1 MFIPR
6 QKIGPWAAELIR
18 ACTPDIEER
27 IQRGAL
33 YRNLYLTGDENGNPA
48 TYPKTFAHVETLAA
62 MLFSP
67 LELHYSIK
75 FNGGGNLTQRAMGR
89 VASSELHEML
99 SEAGV
104 YEKAKGATKWGL
116 VKGTATVKLNWE
128 DDGFAPYLSSP
139 SSWACCGPT

>member
-99 SEAGV
+99 SEAGRLR
-104 YEKAKGATKWGL
+104 KGQGRHQVGAGQGNGGGQAQL
-116 VKGTATVKLNWE
+116 G
-128 DDGFAPYLSSP
+128 G
-139 SSWACCGPT
+139 